1 MRTCNNKPEVREKET
16 QGVTSKHLHLIFA
29 TTASEILHYILHEIQ
44 TLFAAVKTCRCIN
57 IATNISAC
65 WRKVKTIQGQID
77 VRKYCALY

>member
-1 MRTCNNKPEVREKET
+1 MREKVT
-16 QGVTSKHLHLIFA
+16 QGVTSKHLHLTFT
-29 TTASEILHYILHEIQ
+29 TTASEILHYVLEE

-65 WRKVKTIQGQID
+65 WRKVKTIPGQID